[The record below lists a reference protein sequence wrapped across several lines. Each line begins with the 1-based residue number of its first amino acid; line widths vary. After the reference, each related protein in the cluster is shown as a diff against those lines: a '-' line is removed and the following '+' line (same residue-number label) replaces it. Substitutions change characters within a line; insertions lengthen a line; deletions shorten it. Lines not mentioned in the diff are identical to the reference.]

1 MSKILITGATGLLG
15 ATLVPY
21 LKKSGYNIATH
32 ARTGIADF
40 LVDLADRDTSFEML
54 TKIQPSMIINLA
66 SLTSVELC
74 QDEPNMAYLANTRTV
89 ENIAYWIQKTEAN
102 CHLIQISTDHVY
114 DGAVLHT
121 EDKITL
127 TNIYAFSKYAGELA
141 AARVPSSILRTN
153 FIGRSKVSHRESLS
167 DWVYT
172 SLKNGKHVQVLD
184 DVYFSPLFMNTLVE
198 MIQFVIEKRPV
209 GVFNLGSHNG
219 MSKAGFAFAFAEC
232 LKLPTNTMTRIESS
246 EAKFLK
252 VYRPKGMRMDCSK
265 FENTLGVKL
274 PQLSDEIIRVA
285 KEYDEVA

>member
-1 MSKILITGATGLLG
+1 MKITLITGATGLLG
-15 ATLVPY
+15 ATLVPF
-21 LKKSGYNIATH
+21 LKKCGHIVVTH
-32 ARTGIADF
+32 ARTGVADF
-40 LVDLADRDTSFEML
+40 LVDLADREKSFTML
-54 TKIQPSMIINLA
+54 TQIQPSMIINLA

-127 TNIYAFSKYAGELA
+127 TNTYAFSKYAGELA
-141 AARVPSSILRTN
+141 AARVSSSILRTN
-153 FIGRSKVSHRESLS
+153 FIGRSKVSHRASLS
-167 DWVYT
+167 DWVYDALMNA
-172 SLKNGKHVQVLD
+172 SHVQVLD
-184 DVYFSPLFMNTLVE
+184 DVFFSPLSMSTLVE
-198 MIQFVIEKRPV
+198 MIQLVVEKKPV
-209 GVFNLGSHNG
+209 GIFNLGSHNG
-219 MSKAGFAFAFAEC
+219 MSKADFNFSFADH
-232 LKLPTNTMTRIESS
+232 LKLPTETMARIN
-246 EAKFLK
+246 AQQATFLK
-252 VYRPKGMRMDCSK
+252 ACRPKDMRMDSSK